1 MVWRRRCLTRTS
13 ATAEISI
20 SAPLSTHALRFCA
33 TSPQD
38 SDGVEE
44 EARHLHTAHNI
55 TSHTKRL
62 HTPTFPLADLPVSRS
77 RSAADRSPFVR
88 QDAPGEDELDPG
100 LEKEAAVG
108 RKRRAPSSSPP
119 PRDGRREMGRAS
131 GVSDEVRCAKCGSR
145 HTQRWGWDGEI
156 LCEACYLAPSA
167 PGAAATKWRV
177 GDRVHARHGS
187 VRSMSPGSAQL
198 TWPPAAQEVDSLAQG
213 RSPRPEW
220 IMACKEEWRALAAY
234 EGPLRRYGWCLPNAA
249 DSAACLGPHAGT
261 ARSCTGRR
269 EPGGIL
275 APSAPL
281 TTMAPA
287 TSLTTTATS
296 RRAYLPRAS
305 RPSRGQRDPAQFLL
319 QRQRPGP
326 PRPCSPSRRRWSLHL
341 PLLIILWRRLRQQR
355 WWRRR
360 RGCGCISLRRATP
373 VTGGSPTTTASRS
386 RTWQDTIRVAAIIC
400 IWASSPPQSR
410 RQ

>member
-1 MVWRRRCLTRTS
+1 MDKRDDAQGSRGTPTQRKLLRRTS
-13 ATAEISI
+13 TAADNSDSDEN
-20 SAPLSTHALRFCA
+20 
-33 TSPQD
+33 

-44 EARHLHTAHNI
+44 EVRPPSRPPAPPRRPKSASLHHSARMPCASVPPHHRTQMVWRRRHAICTWHI

-62 HTPTFPLADLPVSRS
+62 HTPTLPLADLPVSRS

-131 GVSDEVRCAKCGSR
+131 GVSDEVRCVKCGSR

-198 TWPPAAQEVDSLAQG
+198 TWPPAAQEADSLAQG
-213 RSPRPEW
+213 RSPRHS
-220 IMACKEEWRALAAY
+220 
-234 EGPLRRYGWCLPNAA
+234 G
-249 DSAACLGPHAGT
+249 
-261 ARSCTGRR
+261 
-269 EPGGIL
+269 
-275 APSAPL
+275 
-281 TTMAPA
+281 
-287 TSLTTTATS
+287 
-296 RRAYLPRAS
+296 
-305 RPSRGQRDPAQFLL
+305 
-319 QRQRPGP
+319 
-326 PRPCSPSRRRWSLHL
+326 
-341 PLLIILWRRLRQQR
+341 
-355 WWRRR
+355 
-360 RGCGCISLRRATP
+360 
-373 VTGGSPTTTASRS
+373 
-386 RTWQDTIRVAAIIC
+386 
-400 IWASSPPQSR
+400 
-410 RQ
+410 

>member
-1 MVWRRRCLTRTS
+1 MG
-13 ATAEISI
+13 
-20 SAPLSTHALRFCA
+20 THARPHLRDGRNKHLCTTQRPCPA
-33 TSPQD
+33 LLCHLTTGLGWRGGGGTS
-38 SDGVEE
+38 S
-44 EARHLHTAHNI
+44 AHV
-55 TSHTKRL
+55 TSHHVPHQTPA
-62 HTPTFPLADLPVSRS
+62 HPTFPLADLPVSRS

-131 GVSDEVRCAKCGSR
+131 GVSDEVRCVKCGSR

-198 TWPPAAQEVDSLAQG
+198 MWPPAAQEADSLAQG

-296 RRAYLPRAS
+296 RQAYLPHAS
-305 RPSRGQRDPAQFLL
+305 SLPHAS
-319 QRQRPGP
+319 GP
-326 PRPCSPSRRRWSLHL
+326 PCAQRLSLS
-341 PLLIILWRRLRQQR
+341 QR
-355 WWRRR
+355 
-360 RGCGCISLRRATP
+360 CVS
-373 VTGGSPTTTASRS
+373 
-386 RTWQDTIRVAAIIC
+386 
-400 IWASSPPQSR
+400 
-410 RQ
+410 

>member
-44 EARHLHTAHNI
+44 EARHLHTGHNI

-131 GVSDEVRCAKCGSR
+131 GVSDEVRCVKCGSR

-198 TWPPAAQEVDSLAQG
+198 TWPPAAQEADSLAQG

-234 EGPLRRYGWCLPNAA
+234 EGPLRRYMAG
-249 DSAACLGPHAGT
+249 ACLT
-261 ARSCTGRR
+261 
-269 EPGGIL
+269 
-275 APSAPL
+275 PL
-281 TTMAPA
+281 TLLPA
-287 TSLTTTATS
+287 LDHMQVRRAAARADANQVVSWHHQRRS
-296 RRAYLPRAS
+296 RR
-305 RPSRGQRDPAQFLL
+305 
-319 QRQRPGP
+319 
-326 PRPCSPSRRRWSLHL
+326 WHL
-341 PLLIILWRRLRQQR
+341 RRRLR
-355 WWRRR
+355 RRR
-360 RGCGCISLRRATP
+360 LRGARTCRVHQGRPGDSELQPSFCCRGSDRARRARAHRQ
-373 VTGGSPTTTASRS
+373 GGGGACTSHY
-386 RTWQDTIRVAAIIC
+386 
-400 IWASSPPQSR
+400 
-410 RQ
+410 

>member
-1 MVWRRRCLTRTS
+1 MRTRMVWRRRRAALTPTRTS

-33 TSPQD
+33 TSLQD

-44 EARHLHTAHNI
+44 EARHLHMAH
-55 TSHTKRL
+55 HVP
-62 HTPTFPLADLPVSRS
+62 HQTPAHPNLPVADLPVSRS

-119 PRDGRREMGRAS
+119 PRDRRREMGRAS

-198 TWPPAAQEVDSLAQG
+198 TWPPAAQEADSLAQG
-213 RSPRPEW
+213 RSEW
-220 IMACKEEWRALAAY
+220 IMACKGGE
-234 EGPLRRYGWCLPNAA
+234 PLPRTRGRCGAMA
-249 DSAACLGPHAGT
+249 GACLT
-261 ARSCTGRR
+261 
-269 EPGGIL
+269 
-275 APSAPL
+275 PL
-281 TTMAPA
+281 TLLPA
-287 TSLTTTATS
+287 LDQMQVRRAAARADANQVVSWHHQRRS
-296 RRAYLPRAS
+296 RR
-305 RPSRGQRDPAQFLL
+305 
-319 QRQRPGP
+319 
-326 PRPCSPSRRRWSLHL
+326 WHL
-341 PLLIILWRRLRQQR
+341 RRRLR
-355 WWRRR
+355 RRR
-360 RGCGCISLRRATP
+360 LRGARTCRVHQGRPGDSEIQPSFCCRGSDRARRARAHRQ
-373 VTGGSPTTTASRS
+373 GGGGACTSHY
-386 RTWQDTIRVAAIIC
+386 
-400 IWASSPPQSR
+400 
-410 RQ
+410 